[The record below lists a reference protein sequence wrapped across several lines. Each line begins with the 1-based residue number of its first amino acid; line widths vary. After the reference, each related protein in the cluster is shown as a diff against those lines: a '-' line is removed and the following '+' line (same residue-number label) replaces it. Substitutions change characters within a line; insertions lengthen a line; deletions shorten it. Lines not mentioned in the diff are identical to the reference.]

1 MWKGSENMELVKT
14 KNTSEDAVAVFFVVG
29 ILFILILSLGITWYC
44 LYKGYSNVEWGSVY
58 NSYAVVKCV
67 K

>member
-1 MWKGSENMELVKT
+1 MNLVKAR
-14 KNTSEDAVAVFFVVG
+14 NMSEDAVAVFFVVG

-44 LYKGYSNVEWGSVY
+44 LYKGYNNVEWGSVY
-58 NSYAVVKCV
+58 NSYAVVRCV

>member
-1 MWKGSENMELVKT
+1 MNLVKVQ
-14 KNTSEDAVAVFFVVG
+14 NPSEDAVAVFFVVG